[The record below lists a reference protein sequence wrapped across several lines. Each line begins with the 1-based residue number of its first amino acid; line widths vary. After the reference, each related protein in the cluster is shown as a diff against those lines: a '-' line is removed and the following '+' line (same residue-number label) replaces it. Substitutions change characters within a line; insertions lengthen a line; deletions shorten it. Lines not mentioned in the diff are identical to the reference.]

1 MQPPYADE
9 PGAQPAAT
17 EAPAERWTGR
27 ARVVSPVQMPEPP
40 PASAPPV
47 WYPPDGGRYGTV
59 APSPQRRLRPRWG
72 RIVLVLFVSLVVC
85 AGGSLLAGLF
95 YADHLNNRLK
105 RTDPF
110 SEIAG
115 GRPPF
120 QASGAT
126 NILMLGSDS
135 RDPDAPVDTAGNART
150 DTLILLHIP
159 SSGQQAYFINFPR
172 DLWVH
177 VPRSRDGQFGNT
189 MAKINAAY
197 AWGGVPLTVQTVE
210 EYTGVR
216 IDHIALIDFGGFVK
230 VTDALGGVDMNVDRT
245 ITSIHPPHRT
255 FVKGL
260 NHFNGTEALDYVRQ
274 RKQFPDG
281 DFSRMRHQQEFLK
294 ALMDKAASTGTLTNP
309 AKLNAFLTAV
319 TQAMTVDK
327 DFSVVSMAIQFRNL
341 RSNDLTF
348 MTCPNLGSDNVDG
361 QSIVV
366 SDRTKSLS
374 LFDAVAKD
382 RVAEWLQTH
391 QPTNGSGG

>member
-1 MQPPYADE
+1 MQPPYLDE
-9 PGAQPAAT
+9 PGAQPPAAET
-17 EAPAERWTGR
+17 PPTERWVGR
-27 ARVVSPVQMPEPP
+27 ARVVPP
-40 PASAPPV
+40 APPSVPASAPPV
-47 WYPPDGGRYGTV
+47 WYPPAGSHYGPV
-59 APSPQRRLRPRWG
+59 APQPSRRLRPRWG
-72 RIVLVLFVSLVVC
+72 RIALVLVVALALCVS
-85 AGGSLLAGLF
+85 GSVLAGLF
-95 YADHLNNRLK
+95 YADNLNDRLK

-115 GRPPF
+115 ERPPV
-120 QASGAT
+120 QASGAM

-135 RDPDAPVDTAGNART
+135 RDPDTQVDSGGNART
-150 DTLILLHIP
+150 DTLILMHIP
-159 SSGQQAYFINFPR
+159 SSGQQGYIINFPR

-177 VPRSRDGQFGNT
+177 VPRSANGKFGNT

-216 IDHIALIDFGGFVK
+216 IDHIALIDFGGFVT

-255 FVKGL
+255 YVKGL

-281 DFSRMRHQQEFLK
+281 DFARMRHQQEFLK
-294 ALMDKAASTGTLTNP
+294 ALMDRAASTGTLTNP
-309 AKLNAFLTAV
+309 GKLNAFLTAV

-327 DFSVVSMAIQFRNL
+327 EFSLLSMAIKFRNL

-348 MTCPNLGSDNVDG
+348 MTCPNLGTDNVDG
-361 QSIVV
+361 QSVVV

-382 RVAEWLQTH
+382 QMAEWLQSH